1 MESPSQVNRI
11 HCSLASARL
20 LRKKCPHIPLTSRGK
35 ISIKGKGHMK
45 TYFVND
51 QQHEGRDEGTDLIK
65 PEIFVLDEETG
76 NGSQALMDVG
86 SMELGIEAQRPGD
99 IAC

>member
-1 MESPSQVNRI
+1 
-11 HCSLASARL
+11 
-20 LRKKCPHIPLTSRGK
+20 
-35 ISIKGKGHMK
+35 MK